1 MTTKKTAAITAFEAT
16 PRTMTATQN
25 AHGRIR
31 VNQGSVEVATT
42 DIDASDIIH
51 LAVLPA
57 EASILKIWLA
67 ADDLDSG
74 GPTLAF
80 DLGVYSTAAVAKDID
95 AFASAIVLGQAA
107 TKPTTDYANEARDID
122 EVGQKL
128 FLDAGDT
135 LASHDEQYYISL
147 TGSNVAATAV
157 AGTISWIIEYVVD

>member
-31 VNQGSVEVATT
+31 TNQGSVALLTT
-42 DIDASDIIH
+42 DIDAGDIIH

-57 EASILKIWLA
+57 EASIIHIWLG
-67 ADDLDSG
+67 ADDMDDG
-74 GPTLAF
+74 GGALTF
-80 DLGVYSTAAVAKDID
+80 DLGVYTIAGVAKDIN
-95 AFASAIVLGQAA
+95 AFADAITLGQSAS
-107 TKPTTDYANEARDID
+107 KPTTDFANQVRDID
-122 EVGQKL
+122 EIGQKL

-147 TGSNVAATAV
+147 TGDVVADTAA
-157 AGTISWIIEYVVD
+157 AGDISWIIEYVVD

>member
-31 VNQGSVEVATT
+31 VNQGSVALLTT
-42 DIDASDIIH
+42 DIDDDDIIH

-57 EASILKIWLA
+57 EASIIKIWLG
-67 ADDLDSG
+67 ADDLDGSTG
-74 GPTLAF
+74 LQF
-80 DLGVYSTAAVAKDID
+80 DLGVYTTAGVVKDRD
-95 AFASAIVLGQAA
+95 AFALEITLGQSA
-107 TKPTTDYANEARDID
+107 TKPTTDYANEERNID

-128 FLDAGDT
+128 YLDAGDT

-147 TGSNVAATAV
+147 TGETVASSAQ
-157 AGTISWIIEYVVD
+157 AGDISWIIEYVVD

>member
-1 MTTKKTAAITAFEAT
+1 MTVKKTAAITAFEAT

-31 VNQGSVEVATT
+31 TNQGSVAVETT
-42 DIDASDIIH
+42 DIDAADIIH

-57 EASILKIWLA
+57 EASIIHIWLG

-74 GPTLAF
+74 SPTLAF
-80 DLGVYSTAAVAKDID
+80 DVGVYTTAGVVKDAN
-95 AFASAIVLGQAA
+95 AFASAITLGQSAS
-107 TKPTTDYANEARDID
+107 KPTTDFANEARNID

-128 FLDAGDT
+128 YLDAGDT

-147 TGSNVAATAV
+147 TGENVAATAV
-157 AGTISWIIEYVVD
+157 GGDISWIIDYVVD